1 MNKRVTCCVTN
12 DLNTDQRMDRICS
25 SLQRA
30 GYTVTLIG
38 RQRPGNAP
46 MAHKEYRQ
54 YRLPMWFSRGKAFYI
69 EYNIRLFFYL
79 LFHPADIMVAIDLD
93 TIVPVYYA
101 SRFRRAQRVYDAHEL
116 FTELKEVVSRPQ
128 IHRIWSWVERR
139 FLPRF
144 PNGYTVSASIARH
157 FREQY
162 GVDYAVI
169 RNLPQGG
176 STAIPP
182 EHRERFFLYQGAVN
196 EGRGFEWLIPAMQ
209 WVDAPLHIYGEGNF
223 SQQCHQLITKFHVE
237 QKVIM
242 KGTVRPETLR
252 AISSRAYAGINLIE
266 PLGLNQVYSLANKY
280 FDYIQA
286 GLPQVTMDF
295 PEYRAIQD
303 QYHVAVLLPDLKP
316 ENIAAAMNKLWRDE
330 VFYADMSANCVAAA
344 ADLRWEHEENRLIQF
359 YQQLKG

>member
-12 DLNTDQRMDRICS
+12 DLRTDQRMDRICS

-30 GYTVTLIG
+30 GYAVTLIG
-38 RQRPGNAP
+38 RQRPGNLPLAGKDYDQ
-46 MAHKEYRQ
+46 H
-54 YRLPMWFSRGKAFYI
+54 RLPMWFSRGKAFYI

-79 LFHPADIMVAIDLD
+79 LFRRADILVAVDLD

-101 SRFRRAQRVYDAHEL
+101 SRLLKAQRVYDAHEL

-128 IHRIWSWVERR
+128 IHRVWSWVERR

-157 FREQY
+157 FQERY
-162 GVDYAVI
+162 GVSYALI

-176 STAIPP
+176 STAIPL
-182 EHRERFFLYQGAVN
+182 EKRERFFLYQGAVN

-223 SQQCHQLITKFHVE
+223 TVQCQQLITKYQLA
-237 QKVIM
+237 QKVVM
-242 KGTVRPETLR
+242 KGAVTPEALR
-252 AISSRAYAGINLIE
+252 GISSRAYAGVNLIE
-266 PLGLNQVYSLANKY
+266 PLGLNQVYSLANKF

-295 PEYRAIQD
+295 PEYRAVNSQFR
-303 QYHVAVLLPDLKP
+303 VAVLLPDLKP

-330 VFYADMSANCVAAA
+330 VFYADMSANCVTAAEV
-344 ADLRWEHEENRLIQF
+344 LSWEHEENRLIQF
-359 YQQLKG
+359 YQTING